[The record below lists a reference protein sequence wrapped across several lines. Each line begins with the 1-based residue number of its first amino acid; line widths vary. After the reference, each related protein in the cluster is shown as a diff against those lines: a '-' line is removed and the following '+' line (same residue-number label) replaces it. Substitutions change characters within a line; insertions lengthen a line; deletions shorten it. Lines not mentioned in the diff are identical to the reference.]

1 MAAELTPQQL
11 SETHRPTLDQAL
23 DAIRTRA
30 YWSPHPEHPKAY
42 GEGGAPGSLGAAEGK
57 AAFDALPHTRLDLGQ
72 PGTDGWTGG
81 EVSPYGPEL
90 GVEYP
95 HADPDVLLPAMKA
108 GMGAWR
114 AAGPETRALVCLEIL
129 SRISARTHELAHAV
143 MHTSGQAFMMA
154 FQAGGPHAQDR
165 GLEAVAYAYEEQIR
179 TPRTADWAKPQGKR
193 DPLRLHKSFTAAGR
207 GISLLIG
214 CNTFPTWNGYPGLFA
229 SLATG
234 NPVLVKPH
242 PRAVLPLALT
252 VRLAREV
259 LTEAGFDPN
268 LVALAAERPGE
279 GIAKSLA
286 VRPEIKIIDY
296 TGSTAF
302 GDWLEANARQALV
315 YTEKA
320 GVNTIVVDST
330 DDYSGM
336 LSNLAFSLSLYSGQM
351 CTTPQNL
358 LIPRDGITTDAG
370 AKSYD
375 DVVAD
380 VAAAVNGLLGD
391 DARANALL
399 GALVNPDVK
408 ARVEAASDL
417 GEVALSSRTLANP
430 DFPDA
435 TVRTPVIV
443 KLDGS
448 KPDDDAAY
456 LSECFGPV
464 SFAVAVASTA
474 DALDLLRRTVREKG
488 AMTVGAY
495 TTSPEVERAV
505 EDVCFD
511 ESAQLSLNLT
521 GGVYVNQTAAF
532 SDFHGSGG
540 NPAAN
545 AALCDGA
552 FVSNRFRV
560 LEVRRQA

>member
-1 MAAELTPQQL
+1 MAAEPTAHQL
-11 SETHRPTLDQAL
+11 IAKHRPTLDQAL
-23 DAIRTRA
+23 ETIRTRA

-42 GEGGAPGSLGAAEGK
+42 GEGGSLSLPEGK
-57 AAFDALPHTRLDLGQ
+57 AAFDALQGTRFDLDQ
-72 PGTDGWTGG
+72 PGTDDWVGG

-90 GVEYP
+90 GIMYP
-95 HADPDVLLPAMKA
+95 HPDIDTLLPAMRA
-108 GMGAWR
+108 GMRAWR
-114 AAGPETRALVCLEIL
+114 DAGAEVRAVVCLEIL
-129 SRISARTHELAHAV
+129 SRISARTHEFAHAV

-165 GLEAVAYAYEEQIR
+165 GLEAVTYAYAEQAR
-179 TPRTADWAKPQGKR
+179 TPDAAEWTKPQGKR
-193 DPLRLHKSFTAAGR
+193 DPIALNKRFTPVAR
-207 GISLLIG
+207 GISLMIG

-252 VRLAREV
+252 VRIAREV
-259 LTEAGFDPN
+259 LADAGFDPN
-268 LVALAAERPGE
+268 LVCLAVERPGE
-279 GIAKSLA
+279 GIAKTLA
-286 VRPEIKIIDY
+286 VRPEIKLIDY

-302 GDWLEANARQALV
+302 GDWLEANARQAQV

-320 GVNTIVVDST
+320 GVNTVVVEST
-330 DDYSGM
+330 DNYKGM
-336 LSNLAFSLSLYSGQM
+336 LANLAFSLSLYSGQM

-358 LIPRDGITTDAG
+358 LIPRDGIETDAG

-375 DVVAD
+375 DVVSD
-380 VAAAVNGLLGD
+380 LAASVSGLLGD
-391 DARANALL
+391 DARANGVL

-408 ARVEAASDL
+408 ARLEAAAGL
-417 GEVALSSRTLANP
+417 GEVALPSREITNP

-435 TVRTPVIV
+435 VVRTPVII
-443 KLDGS
+443 KLDGA
-448 KPDDDAAY
+448 KPDAEAAY

-464 SFAVAVASTA
+464 SFAVAVDSAA
-474 DALDLLRRTVREKG
+474 DAVELLRRTVRDKG

-495 TTSPEVERAV
+495 TTSEEISAAV
-505 EDVCFD
+505 EETCL
-511 ESAQLSLNLT
+511 EECAQLSLNLT

-552 FVSNRFRV
+552 FVANRFRV
-560 LEVRRQA
+560 VEIRKDA